1 MEIKPRDIVKCN
13 EGKNN
18 KIAFVFSCPGQEELN
33 SEKLVFGQTGR
44 NLESLLEELK
54 RRDFIKEDFKDRYD
68 FTITNSY
75 NKVHYKGYL
84 DKNDKR
90 TEPLLSE
97 VRTSENIE
105 RLTTELKEAEII
117 ICFGKRPKIA
127 LEICKNN
134 LKARV
139 LYSRH
144 LGLQS
149 LNQINEDINGNKLTK
164 GKEGNTDKRIQ
175 VVAQELIDQYNQSK

>member
-1 MEIKPRDIVKCN
+1 MRETVEYNKGKIKR
-13 EGKNN
+13 
-18 KIAFVFSCPGQEELN
+18 IALIFSCPGQLEQIHN
-33 SEKLVFGQTGR
+33 KLVFGKTGC
-44 NLESLLEELK
+44 NLEFLLKELK
-54 RRDFIKEDFKDRYD
+54 GRDFIKEDFKDRYD

-117 ICFGKRPKIA
+117 ICFGKRPKVA
-127 LEICKNN
+127 LEICKDS
-134 LKARV
+134 LKAKI

-149 LNQINEDINGNKLTK
+149 LNQIYLEK
-164 GKEGNTDKRIQ
+164 GISNRTEERIKIVAKE
-175 VVAQELIDQYNQSK
+175 LLDQYNQSK